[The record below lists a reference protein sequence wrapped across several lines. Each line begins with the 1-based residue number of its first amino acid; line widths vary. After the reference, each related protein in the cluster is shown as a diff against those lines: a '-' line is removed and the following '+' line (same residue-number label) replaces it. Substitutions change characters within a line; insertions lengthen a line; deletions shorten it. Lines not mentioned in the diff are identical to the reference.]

1 MPADPD
7 PISTARKPQICLRLA
22 NATATNK
29 NETVSLQERFEI
41 VSLTGTISRHGCHL
55 HMALAD
61 HQGNVVGGHV
71 LEGCE
76 VFTTAEIVIGE
87 CVNQVFSRE
96 HDEDTGFDELVV
108 TTKLSMQVPKRRS
121 NSTVSASSM
130 DAQSDSPAL
139 RQRSN
144 GAASNRGVDTESEF
158 TFNPNPGCPE
168 SKRQGPERRRRRGGG
183 QVRERRSAQPR
194 TAAGLSIERGGITR
208 HRPGAEA
215 RPARAGAD
223 GATHGL
229 AREGREAGEAE
240 AAEDGA
246 RGGGGAGEGGGSPAA
261 GSPRLARFAD
271 RAGGPFA
278 GYGR

>member
-1 MPADPD
+1 MEIHAFRLTPGQDLKKSLVAYAKGEKLEAGCIVTCVGSLKKVRDSDLFPLPRRFFQTALPADPD

-130 DAQSDSPAL
+130 DAQFGLA
-139 RQRSN
+139 
-144 GAASNRGVDTESEF
+144 GAAAAVQRRGVQ
-158 TFNPNPGCPE
+158 PGC
-168 SKRQGPERRRRRGGG
+168 
-183 QVRERRSAQPR
+183 
-194 TAAGLSIERGGITR
+194 R
-208 HRPGAEA
+208 HRE
-215 RPARAGAD
+215 
-223 GATHGL
+223 
-229 AREGREAGEAE
+229 
-240 AAEDGA
+240 
-246 RGGGGAGEGGGSPAA
+246 
-261 GSPRLARFAD
+261 
-271 RAGGPFA
+271 
-278 GYGR
+278 

>member
-158 TFNPNPGCPE
+158 TFNPNPGAPNQ
-168 SKRQGPERRRRRGGG
+168 SAKDQNDGVDAAVDRFVSDAVHSLGPRRDF
-183 QVRERRSAQPR
+183 RSS
-194 TAAGLSIERGGITR
+194 GGGITR

-271 RAGGPFA
+271 RAGAPFA
-278 GYGR
+278 GHGR

>member
-1 MPADPD
+1 
-7 PISTARKPQICLRLA
+7 
-22 NATATNK
+22 
-29 NETVSLQERFEI
+29 VSLQERFEI

-158 TFNPNPGCPE
+158 TFNPNPGAPNQ
-168 SKRQGPERRRRRGGG
+168 SAKDQNDGVDAAVDRFVSDAVHSLGPRRDFRSRSRGASGKSRSRWRNSRTGARRTRGGRGRGCGGWSSRRRRRG
-183 QVRERRSAQPR
+183 
-194 TAAGLSIERGGITR
+194 RGGRIPR
-208 HRPGAEA
+208 
-215 RPARAGAD
+215 
-223 GATHGL
+223 
-229 AREGREAGEAE
+229 
-240 AAEDGA
+240 
-246 RGGGGAGEGGGSPAA
+246 RGVSSA
-261 GSPRLARFAD
+261 GSVR
-271 RAGGPFA
+271 
-278 GYGR
+278 